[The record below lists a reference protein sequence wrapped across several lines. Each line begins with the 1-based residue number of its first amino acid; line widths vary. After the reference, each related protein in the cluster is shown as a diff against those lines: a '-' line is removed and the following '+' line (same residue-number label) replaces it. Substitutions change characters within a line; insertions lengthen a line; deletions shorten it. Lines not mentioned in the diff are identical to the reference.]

1 MNANN
6 RESGTE
12 LLRIILIL
20 MVILLHYNNRIMG
33 GALGYAQG
41 ASHTLL
47 LFLESISICAVN
59 CFMII
64 SGFFL
69 YGAKKVKLSKVA
81 ELLFIVYTYR
91 LLDSLATHF
100 IQNQPFSIQSI
111 ILISIPYNYFAIYYI
126 ISYILSP
133 YINLAIEKL
142 NHKQCI
148 VFSFIITSLFIV
160 YPTITD
166 IMYDLFGADLSSIN
180 AITIHGDFGG
190 YNVVQFI
197 YCLAIGMVLKKEN
210 VQIKASKLIPIY
222 MISILIIALFCE
234 SAPSLLNYCSIFTI
248 ASAICLF
255 LLFNKISFK
264 SSIINYI
271 AKSVFAVFCI
281 HTSGFAIYLWKK
293 YCISADHLTS
303 NIYTTALYTAIA
315 VFSMF
320 LFSILIDILI
330 NRTWDK
336 HRANLFQKLP
346 TLIKL

>member
-100 IQNQPFSIQSI
+100 IQN
-111 ILISIPYNYFAIYYI
+111 
-126 ISYILSP
+126 
-133 YINLAIEKL
+133 
-142 NHKQCI
+142 H
-148 VFSFIITSLFIV
+148 
-160 YPTITD
+160 
-166 IMYDLFGADLSSIN
+166 
-180 AITIHGDFGG
+180 
-190 YNVVQFI
+190 
-197 YCLAIGMVLKKEN
+197 
-210 VQIKASKLIPIY
+210 
-222 MISILIIALFCE
+222 E
-234 SAPSLLNYCSIFTI
+234 S
-248 ASAICLF
+248 
-255 LLFNKISFK
+255 
-264 SSIINYI
+264 
-271 AKSVFAVFCI
+271 
-281 HTSGFAIYLWKK
+281 H
-293 YCISADHLTS
+293 
-303 NIYTTALYTAIA
+303 
-315 VFSMF
+315 
-320 LFSILIDILI
+320 
-330 NRTWDK
+330 
-336 HRANLFQKLP
+336 
-346 TLIKL
+346 